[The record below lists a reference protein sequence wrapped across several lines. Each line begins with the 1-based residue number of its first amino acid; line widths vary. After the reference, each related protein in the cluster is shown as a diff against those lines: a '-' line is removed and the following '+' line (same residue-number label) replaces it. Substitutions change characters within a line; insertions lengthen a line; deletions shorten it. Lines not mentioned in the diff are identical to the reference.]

1 MTQTA
6 RLIQFINEYMDD
18 KPLHALAKD
27 ELEELEREVKKN
39 FNVWQVFE
47 GTLEERTLKGHKEG
61 KSVSEIVL
69 FEKTDRETVLKI
81 INGFEND

>member
-1 MTQTA
+1 MTQTT

-47 GTLEERTLKGHKEG
+47 GTLEERILKGHKEG

-69 FEKTDRETVLKI
+69 FENTDRERILKV
-81 INGFEND
+81 INDLDD

>member
-1 MTQTA
+1 
-6 RLIQFINEYMDD
+6 MDD

-47 GTLEERTLKGHKEG
+47 GTLEERILKGHKEG

-69 FEKTDRETVLKI
+69 FENTDRERILKV
-81 INGFEND
+81 INDLDD